1 MAWTYQDVK
10 AADAALGI
18 EDESEAAAALNA
30 QTKTATVD
38 VANAAICEV
47 LATDMEYSK
56 VQLISE
62 ERDYL
67 ATPLETVEL
76 AIWAINFMNSGGM
89 TRAAGKDTT
98 AWDKVVA
105 NFDALPPV
113 TDASMDRIRGL
124 RNDTVPVWQPPVT
137 AGDVQ
142 TAREQP

>member
-1 MAWTYQDVK
+1 MDYVALK
-10 AADAALGI
+10 EADAALGI
-18 EDESEAAAALNA
+18 EDETEAAAALNA
-30 QTKTATVD
+30 QTKTVTVD
-38 VANAAICEV
+38 VPNTSIREV

-56 VQLISE
+56 VQLLSE

-67 ATPLETVEL
+67 STPLEMVEL
-76 AIWAINFMNSGGM
+76 AIWAVNFMNSGGM

-113 TDASMDRIRGL
+113 SDASMDKIRNL
-124 RNDTVPVWQPPVT
+124 RSDTVPVWQPPVT